1 MQTPSLSS
9 QHLGPPEL
17 CVLLQHW
24 GCSKPCCITPLE
36 LDVPCLLS
44 QINIF
49 PTVGLLQKAVKNVSI
64 LESKRNMHYWSLA
77 KLANNFWTE
86 LWKNLIISFDKTV
99 TGEIL
104 TVCSPIVAT
113 RFLRTSK
120 LLSRSL
126 ITCQIIHRISEFK
139 DANGW
144 VRSLMG
150 FAEVLLFASGH
161 FAASAKCGLESLK
174 LLLEK
179 DIIL

>member
-1 MQTPSLSS
+1 M
-9 QHLGPPEL
+9 
-17 CVLLQHW
+17 LLQHW

-49 PTVGLLQKAVKNVSI
+49 PTVGMLQKAVKNVSI

-77 KLANNFWTE
+77 KLTNNFWTE

-104 TVCSPIVAT
+104 TVCSPIVTT
-113 RFLRTSK
+113 RFLRMSK